1 MPLNAP
7 RPKGIIQRK
16 ITKLLQQGEKKMYY
30 KFKRKACNKE
40 EEKEIAIKDYDKEK
54 DKQVC
59 SSCGGKLDRVIEWQ
73 GIADSSNMNGWFGKA
88 GGSVI

>member
-1 MPLNAP
+1 MPFNAP

-16 ITKLLQQGEKKMYY
+16 ITKLLQRKVKMIY
-30 KFKRKACNKE
+30 KFKCKTCNKE

-59 SSCGGKLDRVIEWQ
+59 SSCGGNMARQIEWE